1 MLRRLL
7 FVVALLVF
15 APALQ
20 ASNEARVIT
29 WDDLVPASEPLTD
42 PFEGFSDNILDLLE
56 TVFRGRADLRVDL
69 MDIGSPEHKELLAT
83 EKELQDLDVDVDGL
97 FARLEKIE
105 AEIERRNQEVVT
117 DLDGSLVRMPGYAL
131 PLKHVDTGVTE
142 FLLVPYVGACIHSPP
157 PPANQMVF
165 VQLDEKYVVENLYEP
180 VWITGHLRIEQASRS
195 LSYVDGQANV
205 ASGYAMQVVHI
216 EPYK

>member
-1 MLRRLL
+1 MLRKIL
-7 FVVALLVF
+7 FVVAVLVF

-20 ASNEARVIT
+20 ASNDARVIS
-29 WDDLVPASEPLTD
+29 WDDLVPASAPLKD
-42 PFEGFSDNILDLLE
+42 PFEGYSDNILDLLE
-56 TVFRGRADLRVDL
+56 IVFRGRADLRVDL
-69 MDIGSPEHKELLAT
+69 MEIDSPEHKELLAT
-83 EKELQDLDVDVDGL
+83 EKELRDLEVDVDGL
-97 FARLEKIE
+97 FAELERIE
-105 AEIERRNQEVVT
+105 AEIERRNQEVVS
-117 DLDGSLVRMPGYAL
+117 DLEGALVRMPGYAL

-165 VQLDEKYVVENLYEP
+165 ARLDEKYVVKNLYEP

>member
-1 MLRRLL
+1 MLRKIL
-7 FVVALLVF
+7 FVAAFLIV

-29 WDDLVPASEPLTD
+29 WDDLVPESAPLKD
-42 PFEGFSDNILDLLE
+42 PFEGYSDNILDLLE
-56 TVFRGRADLRVDL
+56 IVFRGRADLRVDL
-69 MDIGSPEHKELLAT
+69 MEIASLEHKELLAT
-83 EKELQDLDVDVDGL
+83 EKELRDLDVDVDGL
-97 FARLEKIE
+97 FAELERIE
-105 AEIERRNQEVVT
+105 AEIKRRDQEVVHE
-117 DLDGSLVRMPGYAL
+117 LEGSLVRMPGYAL
-131 PLKHVDTGVTE
+131 PLQHVDTGVTE

-165 VQLDEKYVVENLYEP
+165 ASLDEKYVVKNLYEP

-205 ASGYAMQVVHI
+205 ASGYAMRVVHI